1 MNIIDAIKNRKSVR
15 GFKKDPVDRKIMEA
29 ILATA
34 AYAPSAM
41 NSQPWEFTVIA
52 GDVLEKI
59 REGNINSLRAG
70 DSGGPEHTTAQ
81 WPNDSIYRTRQVN
94 LAKQLFSLMDIKRE
108 DAEKRMAW
116 MERGFRLFDA
126 PAAVIISTDRI
137 LGESAPLLDVG
148 AVMQNI
154 CLAALEYGLGTCIAD
169 QGVFF
174 PDVLRQ
180 HTNIDETKLIVISI
194 AVGYPDPQF
203 PANQVESGR
212 VPLSENTTWLGFE

>member
-1 MNIIDAIKNRKSVR
+1 MNILDAIKNRKSIR
-15 GFKKDPVDRKIMEA
+15 GFKKDPVNRKTIEA
-29 ILATA
+29 ILGAA

-52 GDVLEKI
+52 GDILDKI
-59 REGNINSLRAG
+59 REENINSLRTGAA
-70 DSGGPEHTTAQ
+70 GGPEHTTAQ
-81 WPNDSIYRTRQVN
+81 WPKDSIYRGRQVD
-94 LAKQLFSLMDIKRE
+94 LAKQLFLLLDIKRE

-116 MERGFRLFDA
+116 LERGFRFFDA
-126 PAAVIISTDRI
+126 PAAVIISTDRM

-174 PDVLRQ
+174 PDVLRR
-180 HTNIDETKLIVISI
+180 HTRIDETKFIIISI
-194 AVGYPDPQF
+194 ALGYPDPQF

-212 VPLSENTTWLGFE
+212 VPLSENTAWLGFE

>member
-1 MNIIDAIKNRKSVR
+1 MNITDAIKNRKSIR
-15 GFKKDPVDRKIMEA
+15 GFKKDPVDRKIIEA
-29 ILATA
+29 ILEAA

-52 GDVLEKI
+52 GDVLDKI
-59 REGNINSLRAG
+59 REGNINSLRTGA
-70 DSGGPEHTTAQ
+70 SGGPEHTTAQ
-81 WPNDSIYRTRQVN
+81 WPNDSIYRSRQVD

-116 MERGFRLFDA
+116 LERGFRLFDA
-126 PAAVIISTDRI
+126 PAAVIITTDRV

-180 HTNIDETKLIVISI
+180 HIHIDENKFIIISI
-194 AVGYPDPQF
+194 ALGYPDPQF
-203 PANQVESGR
+203 PANQVDSGR